1 MTRKKTEED
10 EEYSRLLT
18 KDEWR
23 EQDGVE
29 FRERPPVWTAD
40 SRKSLFKGVGAFMFV
55 VLIFAVMGYLVRDD
69 FVVEGASG
77 AAGAE
82 AHTIKISDNIIEP
95 LTITID
101 LPETHQEEDVPFVLE
116 AVAQTQAMEIW
127 SERWSAEDRAA
138 VEEEP
143 AGIVDSA
150 ETMPQEQQTSTDIQP
165 ETEPAPEPS
174 PTDAPPAD
182 TSDGPT
188 DSPPTD
194 APPSDSPTG

>member
-1 MTRKKTEED
+1 MVRKKTEED

-77 AAGAE
+77 TAGAE
-82 AHTIKISDNIIEP
+82 AYTIEISDSVIDPFTIKVN
-95 LTITID
+95 
-101 LPETHQEEDVPFVLE
+101 LPEKHQGESMPYILE
-116 AVAQTQAMEIW
+116 AVVQTQAIEIRA
-127 SERWSAEDRAA
+127 ERWSAEDRAA
-138 VEEEP
+138 VGEEP
-143 AGIVDSA
+143 SGIVDSA